1 MAMAKFLAAMILAL
15 IAISMLQTVVM
26 AANGHGDH
34 LNDNK
39 NAHHNARGDATRPN
53 TTSPAC
59 FSVRSAAGSACVFL
73 RVIMVIRLCAL
84 ATTTGRPRREDP
96 SALELQPQHQML
108 LSYIFITSFIVPFKA
123 LAYSPTIHMS

>member
-1 MAMAKFLAAMILAL
+1 MGSWDFCFLRVESVL
-15 IAISMLQTVVM
+15 IYAVCFPR
-26 AANGHGDH
+26 ANMEVGVSRVT
-34 LNDNK
+34 